1 MTSTPMTP
9 IDAARSLRL
18 NADDKRLADFHA
30 LDLDVEAIVE
40 WANCQN
46 KEVKRNRIRFIE
58 TFPVFVPMLVWNS
71 DDPFASEITE
81 WIDDGEPLVEN
92 IAGLMGDVPPETI
105 QFLVDKP
112 LSLVSR
118 KWIDDELELV
128 FALSCV
134 PQDNR
139 PQSKADWTVFAEY
152 CHAVHPV
159 PWDASGHFFRELCC
173 LGYGPE
179 HAEKIGLSHHE
190 LHKLHWANGYI
201 DFLTS
206 WAKAVIDSGPILTT
220 NVVPFSRNS
229 VRYNRDEPG
238 PVDAWVKKY
247 FSGLSA
253 SVIFSQVLAWQSALR
268 HAIAIAQDESNDP
281 ELVQW
286 PALFR
291 QPVVVNQVRVISIA
305 TIEEAMQDGAALAPF
320 EDDYIESCTLGD
332 HYLVALKDPHGNHI
346 SSAMI
351 SLLSN
356 GGQVFPY
363 IGAHHRPNGDYAHQ
377 QDVDVL
383 EKALDWLRLPE
394 QQPWLQALVSFHTA
408 RRETI
413 RDKLD
418 ALDVLNLEA
427 ASQVLRNVVVDFDG
441 AKLELSGLRN

>member
-1 MTSTPMTP
+1 MSSTLLN
-9 IDAARSLRL
+9 INDERALRL
-18 NADDKRLADFHA
+18 NVGDERLKDFVSNN
-30 LDLDVEAIVE
+30 LNVEAIVE
-40 WANCQN
+40 WANCRN
-46 KEVKRNRIRFIE
+46 KEAKRNRIRFIE

-71 DDPFASEITE
+71 DDPFASEIIE

-112 LSLVSR
+112 LSLVSGE
-118 KWIDDELELV
+118 WIDDELELV

-179 HAEKIGLSHHE
+179 HAEKLGLSHHE
-190 LHKLHWANGYI
+190 LHNLHWVREYI
-201 DFLTS
+201 AFLTS
-206 WAKAVIDSGPILTT
+206 WAKAVIDSGSIPTS
-220 NVVPFSRNS
+220 NVVPFSRNAVQYS
-229 VRYNRDEPG
+229 RDEPG

-247 FSGLSA
+247 ISSLSA
-253 SVIFSQVLAWQSALR
+253 STIFNQVLAWRSALR
-268 HAIAIAQDESNDP
+268 TAVAIAQGESNDP

-291 QPVVVNQVRVISIA
+291 QPFIVNQVRVTSIT
-305 TIEEAMQDGAALAPF
+305 TIEQAMQDGAALAPF
-320 EDDYIESCTLGD
+320 DDDYIESCTLGD
-332 HYLVALKDPHGNHI
+332 DYLVALKDLHGNHI

-383 EKALDWLRLPE
+383 DKALVWLRLPE
-394 QQPWLQALVSFHTA
+394 QQPWLQALVTFHAA
-408 RRETI
+408 RREKI

-418 ALDVLNLEA
+418 ALDVLNLEV
-427 ASQVLRNVVVDFDG
+427 ASHVLRKVVVDFEG
-441 AKLELSGLRN
+441 AKSELSGLQS

>member
-1 MTSTPMTP
+1 MS
-9 IDAARSLRL
+9 SLSDINEGRAL
-18 NADDKRLADFHA
+18 HLKADDKRLDGFVSNN
-30 LDLDVEAIVE
+30 LNIEAIVE
-40 WANCQN
+40 WANCRN
-46 KEVKRNRIRFIE
+46 KEAKQNRIRFIE

-92 IAGLMGDVPPETI
+92 IAGLMGGVPPDTI

-112 LSLVSR
+112 LSLISGN
-118 KWIDDELELV
+118 WIDDELELV

-152 CHAVHPV
+152 CHAIHPV

-179 HAEKIGLSHHE
+179 HAEKLGLSRHE
-190 LHKLHWANGYI
+190 LHKLHWVNDYI
-201 DFLTS
+201 NFLTS
-206 WAKAVIDSGPILTT
+206 WAKAVIDSDSIPTS

-229 VRYNRDEPG
+229 VRYNRDESG
-238 PVDAWVKKY
+238 PVDAWVKTY
-247 FSGLSA
+247 FSDLSA
-253 SVIFSQVLAWQSALR
+253 SVIFNQVLAWRSAFR
-268 HAIAIAQDESNDP
+268 DAVAISQGESNDP

-291 QPVVVNQVRVISIA
+291 QPFVVNQVRVTSIT

-320 EDDYIESCTLGD
+320 DDDYIESCVLGD
-332 HYLVALKDPHGNHI
+332 DYLVALKDLHGSHI

-356 GGQVFPY
+356 GGQAFPY

-383 EKALDWLRLPE
+383 DKALDWLRLPE
-394 QQPWLQALVSFHTA
+394 QQPWLQALVTFHAA
-408 RRETI
+408 RRGKI
-413 RDKLD
+413 REKLE
-418 ALDVLNLEA
+418 ALEMLSFEA
-427 ASQVLRNVVVDFDG
+427 ASRVMEKVVINYDG
-441 AKLELSGLRN
+441 AVSELSSLRL

>member
-1 MTSTPMTP
+1 MASTPMTP

-18 NADDKRLADFHA
+18 NPDDKRLADFHA
-30 LDLDVEAIVE
+30 LDLNVEAIVE
-40 WANCQN
+40 WANCRN
-46 KEVKRNRIRFIE
+46 KETKLNRIRFVE

-92 IAGLMGDVPPETI
+92 IAGLMGDVPPDTI

-112 LSLVSR
+112 LSLISG

-152 CHAVHPV
+152 CNAVHPV

-179 HAEKIGLSHHE
+179 HAEKLGLSRLE
-190 LHKLHWANGYI
+190 LHKLHWVNGYI
-201 DFLTS
+201 AFLTS
-206 WAKAVIDSGPILTT
+206 WAKAVIDSDSIPTS

-229 VRYNRDEPG
+229 VRYNRDESG
-238 PVDAWVKKY
+238 PVDAWVKTY

-253 SVIFSQVLAWQSALR
+253 SVIFNQVLAWRSAFR
-268 HAIAIAQDESNDP
+268 DAVAISQGESNDP

-286 PALFR
+286 PPLFR
-291 QPVVVNQVRVISIA
+291 QPFVVNQVRVTSIT

-320 EDDYIESCTLGD
+320 DDDYIEPCVLGD
-332 HYLVALKDPHGNHI
+332 DYLVALKDLHGNHI

-356 GGQVFPY
+356 GGQVFPN

-377 QDVDVL
+377 QDVDAL
-383 EKALDWLRLPE
+383 DKALDWLRLPE
-394 QQPWLQALVSFHTA
+394 QQPWLQALVTFHAA
-408 RRETI
+408 RREKI

-427 ASQVLRNVVVDFDG
+427 ASKVLRNVVVDFEG
-441 AKLELSGLRN
+441 AKSELSGLRS

>member
-1 MTSTPMTP
+1 MSGTLSN
-9 IDAARSLRL
+9 INEGQSLRL
-18 NADDKRLADFHA
+18 NAGDRRLEDFVSNN
-30 LDLDVEAIVE
+30 LNIEAIVE
-40 WANCQN
+40 WANCRN
-46 KEVKRNRIRFIE
+46 KEAKRNRIRFIE

-71 DDPFASEITE
+71 DDPFASELTE

-92 IAGLMGDVPPETI
+92 IAGLMGDVPPDTI

-118 KWIDDELELV
+118 KWIDNELELV

-139 PQSKADWTVFAEY
+139 PQSKADWAVFADY

-179 HAEKIGLSHHE
+179 QTEKLGLSPHE
-190 LHKLHWANGYI
+190 LHELHWVNGYI
-201 DFLTS
+201 AFVTN
-206 WAKAVIDSGPILTT
+206 WAKAVIDSGPIPTS
-220 NVVPFSRNS
+220 NVVPFSRNA
-229 VRYNRDEPG
+229 VRDNRDEPG
-238 PVDAWVKKY
+238 PVDGWVKKY

-253 SVIFSQVLAWQSALR
+253 SVIFSQVLAWRSAFR
-268 HAIAIAQDESNDP
+268 DAIAIAQGESNDP

-291 QPVVVNQVRVISIA
+291 QPFVVDQIRVSSIT
-305 TIEEAMQDGAALAPF
+305 TIEEAMHVGGALKPF
-320 EDDYIESCTLGD
+320 DDNYIESCTLGD
-332 HYLVALKDPHGNHI
+332 GYLVALNDLHGNHI

-356 GGQVFPY
+356 GDQVFPY
-363 IGAHHRPNGDYAHQ
+363 IGAHHRTNGNYAHQ
-377 QDVDVL
+377 LDVDVL
-383 EKALDWLRLPE
+383 EKALEWLRLPD
-394 QQPWLQALVSFHTA
+394 QQPWLQALVKNQAA
-408 RRETI
+408 RREAM
-413 RDKLD
+413 REKLD

-427 ASQVLRNVVVDFDG
+427 ASNVLRKVIVDFEG
-441 AKLELSGLRN
+441 AVSALSSLRN